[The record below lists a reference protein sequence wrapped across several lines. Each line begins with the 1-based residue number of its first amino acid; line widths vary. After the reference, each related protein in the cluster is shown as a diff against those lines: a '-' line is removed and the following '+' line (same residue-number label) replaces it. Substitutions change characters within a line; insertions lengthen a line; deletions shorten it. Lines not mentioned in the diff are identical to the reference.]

1 MRCDF
6 PEHKTILCID
16 DDGGMLGYQKALLE
30 RRGYRVLTADSAR
43 QGLQIAA
50 VCALAAVILDYH
62 MPQMNGG
69 EVATEIRRLRPQVP
83 IVMLS
88 SDDEIPEQ
96 ALNVVN
102 AFVSKN
108 EASRQ
113 LLPVISRI
121 CGEPPQGPRIPES
134 RPENRVHSGN
144 AGFHPLLTFLRRVG

>member
-1 MRCDF
+1 MRSDF

-30 RRGYRVLTADSAR
+30 RRGYKVLTADSAR
-43 QGLQIAA
+43 QGLQLAA
-50 VCALAAVILDYH
+50 VCAIAAVILDYH

-108 EASRQ
+108 EASRR

-121 CGEPPQGPRIPES
+121 CGENPSGSQEARITARE
-134 RPENRVHSGN
+134 
-144 AGFHPLLTFLRRVG
+144 